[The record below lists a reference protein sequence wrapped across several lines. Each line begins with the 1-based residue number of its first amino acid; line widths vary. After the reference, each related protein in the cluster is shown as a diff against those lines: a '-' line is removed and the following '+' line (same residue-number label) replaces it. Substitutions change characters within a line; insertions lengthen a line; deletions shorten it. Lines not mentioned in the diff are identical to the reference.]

1 MHVKFCADKQ
11 HCPETQLEMVI
22 KGREE
27 GLIQVELEQ
36 RLAAMDK
43 KRLP

>member
-1 MHVKFCADKQ
+1 MHVKLRADEQ
-11 HCPETQLEMVI
+11 HCPETQLDMVI
-22 KGREE
+22 RGSDE
-27 GLIQVELEQ
+27 GFSQGELEN

>member
-11 HCPETQLEMVI
+11 HCPETQLDMVI
-22 KGREE
+22 RG
-27 GLIQVELEQ
+27 GDAGFSQGELENC
-36 RLAAMDK
+36 LAAMDK